1 MHWLDHIIRHALTHW
16 GYWAV
21 LGALLGEN
29 AGLPL
34 PGETTLMFASF
45 LAHKT
50 EALQLVWIVVAG
62 IGAAIIGD
70 NLGFLLGRKLGSRLI
85 RWMKK
90 IFHLDDEDIAAAK
103 DQLRRHGGLTVFFA
117 RYIFGLRTI
126 TGPLAGVLGME
137 WKRFLVFNALGAAT
151 WVTAVALTGY
161 AFANEFST
169 LLDYFEKA
177 SWAIA
182 AGLFGLGYF
191 LWRRQKKHFKE
202 RHRNDE
208 AA

>member
-1 MHWLDHIIRHALTHW
+1 MHWLDHILRYTLTHW

-21 LGALLGEN
+21 LGALLCEN

-45 LAHKT
+45 LAHKSDQ
-50 EALQLVWIVVAG
+50 LQLVWVVVAG
-62 IGAAIIGD
+62 VGAAIMGD
-70 NLGFLLGRKLGSRLI
+70 NLGFLLGRALGSRLI

-90 IFHLDDEDIAAAK
+90 IFRLDDEDIGAAR
-103 DQLRRHGGLTVFFA
+103 DQIRRHGGLTVFFA
-117 RYIFGLRTI
+117 RYLFGLRTI
-126 TGPLAGVLGME
+126 AGPLAGVLGME
-137 WKRFLVFNALGAAT
+137 WKRFLCFNALGAAT
-151 WVTAVALTGY
+151 WVTAIALTGY
-161 AFANEFST
+161 GFANEFSS

-177 SWAIA
+177 SWAIT

-191 LWRRQKKHFKE
+191 LWRRQKKRFKE
-202 RHRNDE
+202 RHNKDR